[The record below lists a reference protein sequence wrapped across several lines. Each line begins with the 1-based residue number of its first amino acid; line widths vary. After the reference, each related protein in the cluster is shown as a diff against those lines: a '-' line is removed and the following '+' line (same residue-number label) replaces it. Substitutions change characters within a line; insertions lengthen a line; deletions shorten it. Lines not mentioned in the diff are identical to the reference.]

1 MNNPSNIKQSPD
13 GVVLLSQ
20 NVVYDAFQRE
30 VILRVDR
37 VHLSLSINEFISLC
51 QELTDVH
58 KYIIDLASC
67 DIIQEDP
74 SGEEN

>member
-1 MNNPSNIKQSPD
+1 MIKNEDVMPE
-13 GVVLLSQ
+13 GIVVLSK
-20 NVVYDAFQRE
+20 NVVYDTYQRE
-30 VILRVDR
+30 VIFRLDR
-37 VHLSLSINEFISLC
+37 VHLSLTVKEFIELC

-58 KYIIDLASC
+58 KYIINLASC

>member
-1 MNNPSNIKQSPD
+1 MIKNEDVMPE
-13 GVVLLSQ
+13 GIVVLSK
-20 NVVYDAFQRE
+20 NVVYDTYQRE
-30 VILRVDR
+30 VIFRLDR
-37 VHLSLSINEFISLC
+37 VHLSLTVKEFIDLC

-58 KYIIDLASC
+58 KYIINLASC

>member
-1 MNNPSNIKQSPD
+1 MSIIKNEDTMPE
-13 GVVLLSQ
+13 GIVVLSK
-20 NVVYDAFQRE
+20 NIVYDAYQRE
-30 VILRVDR
+30 VIFRLDR
-37 VHLSLSINEFISLC
+37 VHLSLTVKEFIDLC

-58 KYIIDLASC
+58 KYIINLASC

>member
-1 MNNPSNIKQSPD
+1 MSITKNQDMMPD
-13 GVVLLSQ
+13 GIVVLS
-20 NVVYDAFQRE
+20 NNIVYDAQQRE
-30 VILRVDR
+30 VIFRLDR
-37 VHLSLSINEFISLC
+37 VHLTMTVKEFIDLC

-58 KYIIDLASC
+58 KYIINLASC

>member
-1 MNNPSNIKQSPD
+1 MFR
-13 GVVLLSQ
+13 L
-20 NVVYDAFQRE
+20 
-30 VILRVDR
+30 DR
-37 VHLSLSINEFISLC
+37 VHLTMTVKEFIDLC

-58 KYIIDLASC
+58 KYIINLASC

>member
-1 MNNPSNIKQSPD
+1 MIKNEDAMPE
-13 GVVLLSQ
+13 GIVVLSK
-20 NVVYDAFQRE
+20 NVVYDTHQRE
-30 VILRVDR
+30 VIFRLDR
-37 VHLSLSINEFISLC
+37 VHLSLTVKEFIDLC

-58 KYIIDLASC
+58 KYIINLASC

>member
-1 MNNPSNIKQSPD
+1 MTTTNKNEFMPEGIVILSN
-13 GVVLLSQ
+13 
-20 NVVYDAFQRE
+20 NVVYDALQRE
-30 VILRVDR
+30 VIFRIDR
-37 VHLSLSINEFISLC
+37 VHLSMSVKEFIDLC

-58 KYIIDLASC
+58 KYIINLASC

>member
-1 MNNPSNIKQSPD
+1 MPEGI
-13 GVVLLSQ
+13 VVLSK
-20 NVVYDAFQRE
+20 NIVYDAYQRE
-30 VILRVDR
+30 VIFRLDR
-37 VHLSLSINEFISLC
+37 VHLSLTVKEFIDLC

-58 KYIIDLASC
+58 KYIINLASC